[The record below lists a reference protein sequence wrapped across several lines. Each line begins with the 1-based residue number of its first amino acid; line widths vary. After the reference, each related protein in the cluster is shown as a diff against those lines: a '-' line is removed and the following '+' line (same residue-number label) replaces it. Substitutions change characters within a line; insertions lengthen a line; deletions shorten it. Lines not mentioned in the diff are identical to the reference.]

1 MAERSF
7 LMRRRLIIL
16 GTAGLAREVAMVV
29 DCVND
34 QEQRWE
40 FCGFV
45 GESTDRTGDNLG
57 IGPVLGNDEWL
68 LSQSFDADLVIGI
81 GRPKIRAQVI
91 SRYLERKD
99 QFQYPNIIHPKATYD
114 VRYVTMGRGNVVTAG
129 CIFTCDIVVK
139 DFNYFN
145 LNATIGHDVRIGS
158 FNVINPGANLSG
170 GVLIADSVLVG
181 TGSQLLEDVSI
192 GSNAVVGAGAV
203 VLSDVSAGKTVIG
216 VPAKPIET
224 DNG

>member
-1 MAERSF
+1 
-7 LMRRRLIIL
+7 MRRRLIVI

-29 DCVND
+29 KCVND
-34 QEQRWE
+34 QEQSWE
-40 FCGFV
+40 FLGFV
-45 GESTDRTGDNLG
+45 GELTQEAGRDLGAGPILGD
-57 IGPVLGNDEWL
+57 DEWL

-81 GRPKIRAQVI
+81 GRPKIRAQVM

-99 QFQYPNIIHPKATYD
+99 QFQYPNIIHPKATCD
-114 VRYVTMGRGNVVTAG
+114 SRYVAMGHGNVVTAG
-129 CIFTCDIVVK
+129 CIFTCDIVLK

-170 GVLIADSVLVG
+170 GVLIADGVLVG

-203 VLSDVSAGKTVIG
+203 VLSDVSAGKTVVG
-216 VPAKPIET
+216 VPAKHI
-224 DNG
+224 